1 MIHLS
6 VSTFRRV
13 GIELVFRL
21 RLLVTKKIEFILE
34 YTRELLLESR
44 DNITLNVVQRRGGG
58 QSRHHGASTGG
69 GSRPVRVWDWPECKS
84 TLIAIWRLMSPF
96 SNCCGDWQV
105 RWQQHLS
112 HTTTEV
118 RAPVWSRLRYK
129 YIRVNTAARNL
140 HQRENTRDT
149 CWMSTSGRNGWN
161 VQLILCNM
169 NDFSY
174 NPVQCPFCNK
184 GHRDNYNLKQH
195 VCPVLNMK
203 YGMFEKKEVEAGGSL
218 GNSLGVQGSRELALR
233 KSLSI
238 SDGKSSLK
246 SEIN

>member
-1 MIHLS
+1 MI
-6 VSTFRRV
+6 
-13 GIELVFRL
+13 I
-21 RLLVTKKIEFILE
+21 
-34 YTRELLLESR
+34 
-44 DNITLNVVQRRGGG
+44 
-58 QSRHHGASTGG
+58 
-69 GSRPVRVWDWPECKS
+69 
-84 TLIAIWRLMSPF
+84 
-96 SNCCGDWQV
+96 
-105 RWQQHLS
+105 
-112 HTTTEV
+112 
-118 RAPVWSRLRYK
+118 
-129 YIRVNTAARNL
+129 
-140 HQRENTRDT
+140 
-149 CWMSTSGRNGWN
+149 
-161 VQLILCNM
+161 
-169 NDFSY
+169 FSY